1 MICVVIQMFGH
12 VSGGHM
18 NPAVTVGM
26 LFAFQISPL
35 RAILYVIAQCGGGLL
50 GSLILKRYKSTF
62 GSLTNHAP
70 TGSYI
75 AYHVAIQ

>member
-1 MICVVIQMFGH
+1 MFFVCINDFCDFQVAFTFGLMICVVIQMFGH

-50 GSLILKRYKSTF
+50 GSLILKR
-62 GSLTNHAP
+62 
-70 TGSYI
+70 
-75 AYHVAIQ
+75 